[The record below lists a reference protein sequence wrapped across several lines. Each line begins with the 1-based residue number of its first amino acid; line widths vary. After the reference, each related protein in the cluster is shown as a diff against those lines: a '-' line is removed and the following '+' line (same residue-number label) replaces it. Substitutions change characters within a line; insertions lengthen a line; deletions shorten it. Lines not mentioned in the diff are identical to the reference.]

1 MSIRVDEALILQAQ
15 VANLGRPSNR
25 ALRYFRRWFHGE
37 SRDLKRRKPFAIIDG
52 EATRMLNDEEDLAA
66 LRVPE
71 EDDRL
76 SHLLRDHLPL
86 QVSPH
91 VIKRTLV
98 FATDSI
104 RDNLERT
111 PEIVQDISA
120 CGM

>member
-1 MSIRVDEALILQAQ
+1 LQTQ

-25 ALRYFRRWFHGE
+25 ALRFFRRWFHGE
-37 SRDLKRRKPFAIIDG
+37 SRDLKGRKPFAIIDG
-52 EATRMLNDEEDLAA
+52 EATRMLNDEDDLAA

-76 SHLLRDHLPL
+76 SHLLRDHWSL
-86 QVSPH
+86 QVSLC
-91 VIKRTLV
+91 VITRTLL
-98 FATDSI
+98 FATDSV
-104 RDNLERT
+104 RDNLART